1 MAGGASR
8 AGYLPALRFKALTP
22 AFDAVVRATVRERT
36 FRPAL
41 IEQAALAPGQRVLD
55 LGAGTGT
62 LAIMAKR
69 SEPRS
74 EVVGIDPDPEIIGIA
89 RQKAAGARVE
99 VEFDQGSATD
109 LPYEEGSFDRVLS
122 TLVFHHLTPADKRAA
137 LAEVARVLRPG
148 GELHI
153 ADWTK
158 PADPLQRALAVQ
170 TRLFDG
176 FERTRENLAGEL
188 PGLISQAGLRDVREL
203 RRLRTWWGT
212 LGLLSARR

>member
-1 MAGGASR
+1 MASGAAD

-36 FRPAL
+36 FKPAL
-41 IEQAALAPGQRVLD
+41 VEQAALAGGQRVLD

-69 SEPRS
+69 DQAGS
-74 EVVGIDPDPEIIGIA
+74 EVVGVDPDPEILEIA
-89 RQKAAGARVE
+89 RTKAASAGVDVA
-99 VEFDQGSATD
+99 FDQGSATD
-109 LPYEEGSFDRVLS
+109 LPYEEDSFDRVLS

-137 LAEVARVLRPG
+137 LAEIARVLRPG

-158 PADPLQRALAVQ
+158 PADPLQRALALQ

-188 PGLISQAGLRDVREL
+188 PGLISQAGLGDVRER